1 MRPTSGE
8 DCTDGEVAKPVLLVK
23 SLPWRAK
30 KLGRIFKQ
38 LDKKAARNKSKHS
51 RQQTLP
57 RILGPVRKDRNL
69 VALLTISLVLQ
80 KTNQLGRIV
89 LTVVSYII
97 IIGVPV
103 AVSHQ

>member
-1 MRPTSGE
+1 MIMKSTTVPDAQKDALKKVMLKAFMSSEESGE

-57 RILGPVRKDRNL
+57 RIIRPCSKRPKPCGFTDDFFGFAEN
-69 VALLTISLVLQ
+69 
-80 KTNQLGRIV
+80 
-89 LTVVSYII
+89 
-97 IIGVPV
+97 
-103 AVSHQ
+103 